1 MHWVLD
7 QEIRNYE
14 RGIENCGIGFFFFLN
29 LCFIISILGKKQE
42 TYVFFSLIQD
52 DLENLPFPNDE
63 TEFNLPD
70 EIFESNAKPHS
81 SASESSAV
89 ADEGMTGK
97 E

>member
-1 MHWVLD
+1 MREELRTVESD
-7 QEIRNYE
+7 
-14 RGIENCGIGFFFFLN
+14 FFFKICVLLFLSKERSRK
-29 LCFIISILGKKQE
+29 LMF
-42 TYVFFSLIQD
+42 FFSLIQD

>member
-1 MHWVLD
+1 MREELRTVESD
-7 QEIRNYE
+7 
-14 RGIENCGIGFFFFLN
+14 FFFFKFVFYYFYLRKEAGN
-29 LCFIISILGKKQE
+29 LCF
-42 TYVFFSLIQD
+42 FFSLIQD

>member
-1 MHWVLD
+1 M
-7 QEIRNYE
+7 
-14 RGIENCGIGFFFFLN
+14 F
-29 LCFIISILGKKQE
+29 
-42 TYVFFSLIQD
+42 FFSLIQD

>member
-14 RGIENCGIGFFFFLN
+14 RGIENCGIGFFFLICVLLFLSKERSRK
-29 LCFIISILGKKQE
+29 LM
-42 TYVFFSLIQD
+42 VFFSLIQD

>member
-1 MHWVLD
+1 MREELRTVESD
-7 QEIRNYE
+7 
-14 RGIENCGIGFFFFLN
+14 FFLKFVFCYFYLRKEGGN
-29 LCFIISILGKKQE
+29 LF
-42 TYVFFSLIQD
+42 FFSLIQD

-70 EIFESNAKPHS
+70 EIFESNTKPHS